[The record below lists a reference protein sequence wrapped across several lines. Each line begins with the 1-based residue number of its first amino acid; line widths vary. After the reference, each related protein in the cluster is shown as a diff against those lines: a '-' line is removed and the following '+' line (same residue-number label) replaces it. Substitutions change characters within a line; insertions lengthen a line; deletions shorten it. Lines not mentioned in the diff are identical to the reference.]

1 MGGSSPADAFESK
14 AMADCPRLYTQAQHA
29 KKARAVYGGQKVT
42 RKAQRRVLTLRS
54 CQHSLSAGRNAKRL
68 TRRLRTRYKQRKAA
82 TPYGKWSIPAA
93 IVMCESKGSFTA
105 QNPSGAYGA
114 YQLMPTWWSH
124 LGRKP
129 TPAEQHVIAAK
140 LWNGGAGRSNWVC

>member
-1 MGGSSPADAFESK
+1 
-14 AMADCPRLYTQAQHA
+14 MADCA
-29 KKARAVYGGQKVT
+29 KPVKYQQFEHYVRAVYGRQDVS
-42 RKAQRRVLTLRS
+42 RKAQRRV
-54 CQHSLSAGRNAKRL
+54 AGMRLCLASRAQSVRAKRL
-68 TRRLRTRYKQRKAA
+68 TRRVRNRYKQRKLINAA
-82 TPYGKWSIPAA
+82 TPYGNWAIPAA

-129 TPAEQHVIAAK
+129 TPAEQHAIAAK